1 MAVPSRN
8 DRPPY
13 AAPRCVAAHFGR
25 STATM
30 NRSNAW
36 LVDARQA
43 CHVQHRGSETSRKR
57 DINALNT
64 CMRNDSDRLQMVRMG
79 GCCTNIS
86 RDITLKAE
94 TRLLHHTIH
103 PPHQLHLVFGF
114 RSHFINIYRG
124 LGFGSPTWP
133 RLAYNPSGPKRG
145 RCRARGSSHRMT
157 TTR

>member
-1 MAVPSRN
+1 
-8 DRPPY
+8 
-13 AAPRCVAAHFGR
+13 
-25 STATM
+25 
-30 NRSNAW
+30 
-36 LVDARQA
+36 
-43 CHVQHRGSETSRKR
+43 
-57 DINALNT
+57 
-64 CMRNDSDRLQMVRMG
+64 MVRMG

-124 LGFGSPTWP
+124 LGFGSPTRP

-145 RCRARGSSHRMT
+145 RCRARGSSPQDDNNAVDCGTSEPPSMLSIRA
-157 TTR
+157 